1 MDNVFIGMTIQE
13 FSKVAKKKQ
22 VVLMNEQI
30 TVYKVNKGNW
40 YDSDGSG
47 RDYRYFYFKNNKL
60 VKIDKGQRAV
70 DYRVKIDKN

>member
-1 MDNVFIGMTIQE
+1 
-13 FSKVAKKKQ
+13 
-22 VVLMNEQI
+22 MNEQI